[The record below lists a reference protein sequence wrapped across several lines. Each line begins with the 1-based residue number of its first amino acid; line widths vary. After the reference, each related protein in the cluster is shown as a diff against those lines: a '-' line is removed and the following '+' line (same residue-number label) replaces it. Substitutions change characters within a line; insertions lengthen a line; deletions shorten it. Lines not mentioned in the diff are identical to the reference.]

1 MGKVLFV
8 EDDPTIRKMI
18 QAALRNS
25 THELHFATNG
35 REGLELVDRIRPH
48 CVFTDVSMPEM
59 NGLELADAIRARP
72 DLAEVKIVF
81 VTASLQREQIERGA
95 AMPRRASPYASEAR
109 RRGAGR
115 EAGRAECEER

>member
-35 REGLELVDRIRPH
+35 REGLELVDRVRPH

-81 VTASLQREQIERGA
+81 VTASLQREQIERYLAHGA
-95 AMPRRASPYASEAR
+95 VAYLGKPFSPADLRAHIEKFVPA
-109 RRGAGR
+109 
-115 EAGRAECEER
+115 

>member
-81 VTASLQREQIERGA
+81 VTASLQREQIDRYLAHGA
-95 AMPRRASPYASEAR
+95 VAYLGKPFSTAEL
-109 RRGAGR
+109 R
-115 EAGRAECEER
+115 EQIEKLVPA

>member
-1 MGKVLFV
+1 MGKVVFV

-18 QAALRNS
+18 QTALRNS

-35 REGLELVDRIRPH
+35 REGLELVGRVRPH

-81 VTASLQREQIERGA
+81 VTASLQREQVERYRAHGAVAYLGKPFSTAQLREQIEKLV
-95 AMPRRASPYASEAR
+95 PV
-109 RRGAGR
+109 
-115 EAGRAECEER
+115 